1 MSGFV
6 DFGTNTKV
14 TLDCRE
20 AMILHGLH
28 LVDSVERGSLTLEW
42 HVDSHIAAPVFG
54 SLICL
59 DCSLFEVLV
68 PDLLAIKLVVYNLE
82 GQSEPVADPR

>member
-1 MSGFV
+1 M
-6 DFGTNTKV
+6 DLGTNAKV

-20 AMILHGLH
+20 TMILHGLD
-28 LVDSVERGSLTLEW
+28 LVGSVERGSLTLEW
-42 HVDSHIAAPVFG
+42 HVDPQIAPLVFG

-59 DCSLFEVLV
+59 DYSLFDVLV
-68 PDLLAIKLVVYNLE
+68 PDLLAIELVVYNLE